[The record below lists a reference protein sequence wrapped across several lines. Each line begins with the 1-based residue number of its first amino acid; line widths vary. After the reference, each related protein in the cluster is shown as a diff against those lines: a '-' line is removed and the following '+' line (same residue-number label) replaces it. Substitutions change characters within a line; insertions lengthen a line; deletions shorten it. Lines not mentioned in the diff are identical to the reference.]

1 NLISIFS
8 IILIITGVVLL
19 NIFGSSH

>member
-1 NLISIFS
+1 SIFS

>member
-1 NLISIFS
+1 ISIFS

>member
-1 NLISIFS
+1 LFS

>member
-1 NLISIFS
+1 NLSSIFS